1 MAAGE
6 CNATIEKLRL
16 EQIRLREGLV
26 ARNTVVGYSYDV
38 RMYAAWC
45 ANFHRASLPT
55 TTETLAL
62 YLTDLL
68 SQGKKIT
75 TARRRKCAIVHEHR
89 ARGFPCP
96 DTREIQELLR
106 GAQRLRGEK
115 PRQMRPVSVPELRRM
130 SAGLAKI
137 GTAAAMRNRA
147 LLVVGFASALRR
159 SNLAA
164 LTIADVEFSPQGL
177 VLRIDREKQ
186 DQEGRG
192 RLIGILRGRHTHTD
206 PVRVLKGWLRLRGDH
221 PGPLFSRLSVHR
233 RCALGWRVYLPGRE
247 EMRRFYRHEQFQ
259 LWGAQPEERLRQRGR
274 RGQRRRTAHRRV
286 HRPESRDR
294 QKIFPQNRDLAE
306 QRLGQTG
313 AVTPLLK
320 ISDAN
325 WSA

>member
-233 RCALGWRVYLPGRE
+233 RGAPLDGECICRVVKKCVDSIGLNSSNY
-247 EMRRFYRHEQFQ
+247 
-259 LWGAQPEERLRQRGR
+259 GAHSLRSGCVSAAGEANVGILRIGAFTSQSPETVGKYF
-274 RGQRRRTAHRRV
+274 RRT
-286 HRPESRDR
+286 E
-294 QKIFPQNRDLAE
+294 IWQNNVSGM
-306 QRLGQTG
+306 LG
-313 AVTPLLK
+313 L
-320 ISDAN
+320 
-325 WSA
+325 